1 MVSTMSVKIIGY
13 ANTNE
18 STKNKPCYI
27 PLFLERISA
36 GFPSPAQD
44 YVEQSLDLNE
54 LCIKQ
59 PTATFFVR
67 VEGDSM
73 IEAGIHPGDILVVD
87 RSIQAE
93 QGDIVIASVHGE
105 FTVKE
110 LQLKPQLKLNP
121 RNEQYSSI
129 TIGEGDELIM
139 SLGIKMGVPV
149 FQIKA
154 EMQRHGILAFS
165 SNYALYAD
173 LSSRVMRTLEEM
185 APRVE
190 VYSID
195 EAFLD
200 LTGIESAISLVEFG
214 QQVRE
219 RIGHW
224 IGITVC
230 VGIAPTKT
238 LAKLANHAAK
248 KYPATQGV
256 VDLTNPDRQRRLL
269 ALVPVDD
276 VWGVGRRLSK
286 RLNALGITTALDLAN
301 ASPRAIRDQFSVVL
315 ERTVRELNGESC
327 IELEEIP
334 PTKKQIV
341 CSRSFGAKVTQ
352 FELLREA
359 VCEYATRA
367 TEKLRK
373 EQQQAKVMTVFI
385 RTSPFKDNEPQYSN
399 SASGELLIPSCDT
412 RDFIELANHLLKR
425 IWKDGF
431 RYAKAGVML
440 SDFYDP
446 GMFQPGLFD
455 DVSTRSNS
463 QQLMSVLDTINQSG
477 AGKVFFAGQGTK
489 KDWSMKREHLSPAY
503 TTRWDQLPRVK

>member
-1 MVSTMSVKIIGY
+1 MWSPMWCETCAASRDYPMPVFALVDCNNFY
-13 ANTNE
+13 ASCE
-18 STKNKPCYI
+18 K
-27 PLFLERISA
+27 LFR
-36 GFPSPAQD
+36 P
-44 YVEQSLDLNE
+44 DLKDTPVVVLSNNDG
-54 LCIKQ
+54 CVV
-59 PTATFFVR
+59 AR
-67 VEGDSM
+67 SR
-73 IEAGIHPGDILVVD
+73 EA
-87 RSIQAE
+87 
-93 QGDIVIASVHGE
+93 
-105 FTVKE
+105 
-110 LQLKPQLKLNP
+110 KL
-121 RNEQYSSI
+121 
-129 TIGEGDELIM
+129 
-139 SLGIKMGVPV
+139 LGIKMGVPA

-154 EMQRHGILAFS
+154 EIQRHGILAFS

-200 LTGIESAISLVEFG
+200 LTGIESVLSLVEFG

-341 CSRSFGAKVTQ
+341 CSRSFGVKVTQ

-373 EQQQAKVMTVFI
+373 EQQQAKVLTVFI

-455 DVSTRSNS
+455 DVSTRSHS

>member
-1 MVSTMSVKIIGY
+1 MWSPMWCETCAASRDYPMPVFALVDCNNFY
-13 ANTNE
+13 ASCE
-18 STKNKPCYI
+18 K
-27 PLFLERISA
+27 LFR
-36 GFPSPAQD
+36 P
-44 YVEQSLDLNE
+44 DLKDTPVVVLSNNDG
-54 LCIKQ
+54 CVV
-59 PTATFFVR
+59 AR
-67 VEGDSM
+67 SR
-73 IEAGIHPGDILVVD
+73 EA
-87 RSIQAE
+87 
-93 QGDIVIASVHGE
+93 
-105 FTVKE
+105 
-110 LQLKPQLKLNP
+110 KL
-121 RNEQYSSI
+121 
-129 TIGEGDELIM
+129 
-139 SLGIKMGVPV
+139 LGIKMGVPV

-256 VDLTNPDRQRRLL
+256 VDLTNPERQRRLL

-276 VWGVGRRLSK
+276 VWGVGRRHSK

-341 CSRSFGAKVTQ
+341 YSRSFGVKVTH

-373 EQQQAKVMTVFI
+373 EQQQAKVLTVFI

>member
-1 MVSTMSVKIIGY
+1 MWSPMWCETCAAGRDYPMPVFALVDCNNFY
-13 ANTNE
+13 ASCE
-18 STKNKPCYI
+18 K
-27 PLFLERISA
+27 LFR
-36 GFPSPAQD
+36 P
-44 YVEQSLDLNE
+44 DLKDTPVVVLSNNDG
-54 LCIKQ
+54 CVV
-59 PTATFFVR
+59 AR
-67 VEGDSM
+67 SR
-73 IEAGIHPGDILVVD
+73 EA
-87 RSIQAE
+87 
-93 QGDIVIASVHGE
+93 
-105 FTVKE
+105 
-110 LQLKPQLKLNP
+110 KL
-121 RNEQYSSI
+121 
-129 TIGEGDELIM
+129 
-139 SLGIKMGVPV
+139 LGIKMGVPV
-149 FQIKA
+149 FQIKS

-341 CSRSFGAKVTQ
+341 CSRSFGVKVTH

-359 VCEYATRA
+359 ICEYATRA